1 MASKNISF
9 DTIPSGIRKPG
20 QYMEFNTKLAVRTLP
35 TNSQTVLIVGQRLAG
50 GSVPPNTPTLVFSGD
65 EASKYFGDGSLAHLA
80 AVAAMTANPNVS
92 LTVIAV
98 DDAAAAQPATGKVT
112 FTGPATGDGAF
123 ALYIGKARV
132 DIAIN
137 TDDTADAIAARLVAQ
152 IGQTTALPVTAAAAA
167 GVVTLT
173 AKNKGEAGNG
183 IILAQLNQTAGVT
196 AALEQFTGGLNDP
209 DITTALATVF
219 GATYNLYVSSWIG
232 QSVLT
237 KLRTHVNTISNAVE
251 KRSAVAVAGFP
262 GTLAAGSTLAGA
274 LNAGRIT
281 MAWYPGST
289 SLPAEIAASYAA
301 VIASENDPA
310 RPLNTL
316 PLTGLDVTPVAS
328 RAGRTEQENALHN
341 GLTPIE
347 VGPGDV
353 PQIVRAI
360 TTYLVDPQGVPDESM
375 LDLTTIRIMDY
386 GRKAWQQR
394 VALRFP
400 REKLSEKTPPKVR
413 SELLDVAYKMEDL
426 EIIENVDKWKD
437 KLICER
443 DEQDV
448 NQLDAAI
455 PCDAVN
461 GLHVFAARIDL
472 IL

>member
-35 TNSQTVLIVGQRLAG
+35 TNEQTVLIVGQRLAG
-50 GSVPPNTPTLVFSGD
+50 GSVAANTPTLVFSGD
-65 EASKYFGDGSLAHLA
+65 AAATCFGDGSLAHLA
-80 AVAAMTANPNVS
+80 AVAAMKANPNVS

-98 DDAAAAQPATGKVT
+98 DDAAAAQPAKGTVT
-112 FTGPATGDGAF
+112 FTGPATADGAF
-123 ALYIGKARV
+123 GLFVGKARV
-132 DIAIN
+132 DIAIS
-137 TDDTADAIAARLVAQ
+137 TDDTADVIAARLVTQ

-183 IILAQLNQTAGVT
+183 IILSQLNQTAGVT
-196 AALEQFTGGLNDP
+196 AALGQFTGGLNDP
-209 DITTALATVF
+209 DISTALATVF
-219 GATYNLYVSSWIG
+219 GASYNLYASSWIG

-237 KLRTHVNTISNAVE
+237 KLRTHVNTISNSVE

-301 VIASENDPA
+301 VIASETDPA

-347 VGPGDV
+347 VGPGDT

-386 GRKAWQQR
+386 ARKAWQQR

-437 KLICER
+437 NLICER
-443 DEQDV
+443 DGQSV